1 MSPGPGMTCLACLAQ
16 KEWNMGSFW
25 DPFKT
30 LKTRVVHGSKYVK
43 IKAPLLT
50 KLLIVSIS
58 RTHSLNHT
66 HVYNSKAAVHC
77 KLQNL
82 QILSLPARAR
92 AISGQVPTWYKST
105 PCTILHL
112 GAHQEHEETVRCTG
126 TCTSYYHITLRIVIL
141 YIYILYI
148 YTCVCVQ

>member
-141 YIYILYI
+141 YILYI
-148 YTCVCVQ
+148 YMCVCVQ